1 MEKYHIPKY
10 HNQYI
15 QYGNNIKGIAMDLMI
30 NLPNSTDGITTF
42 INDITNGGI
51 TLSKGTLIN
60 WGNGLSQ

>member
-1 MEKYHIPKY
+1 
-10 HNQYI
+10 
-15 QYGNNIKGIAMDLMI
+15 MDLMI

-60 WGNGLSQ
+60 WETDLANKLTGDINKIEEELLDSYYINHDES